1 MAALDGTVRV
11 LDEDPDL
18 GARIAPGDQAAA
30 SGAAVAAAVRLE
42 RGPWT
47 EMPRRVDARALG
59 FLVLDGMLSC
69 TVRVAGRANVEL
81 LGRGDVLRPWV
92 TNDATVPQDVEWRV
106 LVPAQIAWLDGDFAE
121 RTARWPELAA
131 ALIDRLVVRARRLL
145 FQRAASALPR
155 VDERLLLVLWD
166 FADRWGRVRMDGVH
180 LPVPLSHSLLASI
193 VGAQRPSV
201 TTALGRLRREGAVQ
215 QVPGGWLLIG
225 EPPAQ
230 VAEEPVEQAPAA

>member
-1 MAALDGTVRV
+1 MPELNGTVRV

-18 GARIAPGDQAAA
+18 GARVPDAEAHAAGD
-30 SGAAVAAAVRLE
+30 AAVAAALRLE

-47 EMPRRVDARALG
+47 EMPRRVDPGALG

-81 LGRGDVLRPWV
+81 VGRGDVLRPWV
-92 TNDATVPQDVEWRV
+92 VSDGTLPQEIRWNVM
-106 LVPAQIAWLDGDFAE
+106 LPAQLAWLDRDFAI
-121 RTARWPELAA
+121 RTARWPEITA
-131 ALIDRLVVRARRLL
+131 ALVDRLVVRARHLL
-145 FQRAASALPR
+145 FQRAASAIPR

-166 FADRWGRVRMDGVH
+166 LADRWGRVRVDGVH
-180 LPVPLSHSLLASI
+180 LPLPLSHSLLASI

-201 TTALGRLRREGAVQ
+201 TTALGRLRREELVH

-225 EPPAQ
+225 APPTELAASPAEPART
-230 VAEEPVEQAPAA
+230 A